1 LILKQIQKTN
11 KKFTTSSPSQTL
23 SNSPTILFFSPQV
36 CRKFLQQNLWNL
48 DDSIN
53 SFFSS
58 DGKYSLSDSSQG
70 VEKLTKIFNH
80 YAPKNSK
87 LEFKEIEKF
96 FQDLKIENLE
106 SIEILIICWK
116 LKAKGCYCISRD
128 EFIEGFLS
136 LHCFSIEEIQKKM
149 NVWKVEKDLYF
160 KEFFEFVFDFSTHE
174 SLLNNVA
181 KNILQ
186 QMGMSTTTKERIY
199 KQDWMNI
206 LND

>member
-1 LILKQIQKTN
+1 
-11 KKFTTSSPSQTL
+11 
-23 SNSPTILFFSPQV
+23 
-36 CRKFLQQNLWNL
+36 
-48 DDSIN
+48 
-53 SFFSS
+53 
-58 DGKYSLSDSSQG
+58 
-70 VEKLTKIFNH
+70 
-80 YAPKNSK
+80 
-87 LEFKEIEKF
+87 
-96 FQDLKIENLE
+96 
-106 SIEILIICWK
+106 LIICWK

-136 LHCFSIEEIQKKM
+136 LHCFSIEEIQQKM

-174 SLLNNVA
+174 SLLNKVA